1 MGFHVAAFIQR
12 GKALVSFPPRL
23 PVTVARLRVLIV
35 DDEPLARARVRG
47 FLSFHPSIE
56 VSGECANGIEA
67 LATIRADRPDI
78 AILDAQMPGCDG
90 LQLLAQLPP
99 EDRPAIILATAHERF
114 AVEAFAVQVVDFL
127 LKPFDRKRF
136 ETAIQRAADH
146 LSVRR
151 ASDLGRRVEGLLAA
165 APREPGRLAVK
176 SDGRIVFL
184 RANEITWVE
193 ATHNYTTLHLGGSRR
208 LLLRE
213 TLSSL
218 EKRLGPSG
226 FARVN
231 RSALVNVDLVQEL
244 RPAKYGDYVVLLKD
258 GTRLSLSRKLR
269 GSMGKLVPEVG

>member
-1 MGFHVAAFIQR
+1 
-12 GKALVSFPPRL
+12 
-23 PVTVARLRVLIV
+23 LRVLIV
-35 DDEPLARARVRG
+35 DDEPLARARVRA
-47 FLSFHPSIE
+47 FLRFDPSIE

-67 LATIRADRPDI
+67 LAAIRANRPDI

-90 LQLLAQLPP
+90 LQLLAQLPA
-99 EDRPAIILATAHERF
+99 ETRPAIILATAHERF

-136 ETAIQRAADH
+136 ELAIRRATEH
-146 LSVRR
+146 LTERR
-151 ASDLGRRVEGLLAA
+151 ASDLGRRVEGLLANT
-165 APREPGRLAVK
+165 PRGPGRLAVRT
-176 SDGRIVFL
+176 DGRLVFL
-184 RANEITWVE
+184 RANEISWVE
-193 ATHNYTTLHLGGSRR
+193 ASNNYSTLHLGGSRR

-244 RPAKYGDYVVLLKD
+244 QPAKYGDYVVLLRD

-269 GSMGKLVPEVG
+269 GSLEKLVPDVF